1 MSDVH
6 HSTQQRDSFMV
17 HSVVRARR
25 LSGGRLHR
33 LHTFAYST
41 VLQLTKL
48 ASSFIS
54 SSGLLLYAVFSSV
67 PNDDVIVIKHH
78 FRSPSSSTSSLV
90 RCYKSHKQ
98 FEKTDSSSCRLPSS
112 SSDLLPVRTQSIIH
126 RQSIHPNLPQSC
138 IHYV

>member
-1 MSDVH
+1 
-6 HSTQQRDSFMV
+6 MV

-41 VLQLTKL
+41 ALQLTKL
-48 ASSFIS
+48 VSSFSS

-78 FRSPSSSTSSLV
+78 FRSPSSSASSLF

-98 FEKTDSSSCRLPSS
+98 FEKLTLALAICHLRRLTSFRSELQTSFIDHPFIPTFHSHA
-112 SSDLLPVRTQSIIH
+112 SITFDH
-126 RQSIHPNLPQSC
+126 HLR
-138 IHYV
+138 